1 MPTPQHQ
8 ANQYLA
14 TKVMTASRE
23 QLRLMLL
30 DGAVRFATQGRDGLA
45 AKNFE
50 QAFNGFTRT
59 RAIIVELITTMKPDP
74 TPGADNTLVE
84 QLRALYTYMISRL
97 VTASHEKDTAPAD
110 EVIGLLTYER
120 ETWSLLMETIA
131 GDQNRTLA
139 ETTATNLDATERATA
154 GAGGFTANA

>member
-1 MPTPQHQ
+1 MATPQNH

-23 QLRLMLL
+23 ELRAMLL
-30 DGAVRFATQGRDGLA
+30 DGAVRFCTQGRDGLA
-45 AKNFE
+45 AKNYE

-74 TPGADNTLVE
+74 APGADNSLVE

-97 VTASHEKDTAPAD
+97 VTASHQKDVSAAD
-110 EVIGLLTYER
+110 EGIKLLGYER
-120 ETWSLLMETIA
+120 ETWSLLMAAIA
-131 GDQNRTLA
+131 ADQSRVLA
-139 ETTATNLDATERATA
+139 DATSANLQATERATA
-154 GAGGFTANA
+154 GFVAHG

>member
-1 MPTPQHQ
+1 MPTPKHN

-23 QLRLMLL
+23 ELRLMLL
-30 DGAVRFATQGRDGLA
+30 DGAVRFCTQGRDGLA
-45 AKNFE
+45 AKNYE

-59 RAIIVELITTMKPDP
+59 RAIIVELITTMKPDT

-97 VTASHEKDTAPAD
+97 VTASHSKDVAAAD
-110 EVIGLLTYER
+110 EVIGLLGYER
-120 ETWSLLMETIA
+120 DTWSMLMTAIA
-131 GDQNRTLA
+131 GEQNRSLA
-139 ETTATNLDATERATA
+139 DATAANLDATEQATA
-154 GAGGFTANA
+154 GTFSANG

>member
-1 MPTPQHQ
+1 MPTPHHQ

-23 QLRLMLL
+23 ELRLMLL

-45 AKNFE
+45 AKNYE

-59 RAIIVELITTMKPDP
+59 RAIIVELITTMKADP
-74 TPGADNTLVE
+74 TPGADNTVIE

-97 VTASHEKDTAPAD
+97 VTASHSKDIAAAD
-110 EVIGLLTYER
+110 EVIGLLGYER
-120 ETWSLLMETIA
+120 ETWAMLISTVSAE
-131 GDQNRTLA
+131 QQRTLA
-139 ETTATNLDATERATA
+139 DTTSTNLDATERATA
-154 GAGGFTANA
+154 GFSARA

>member
-1 MPTPQHQ
+1 MPTPQNK

-23 QLRLMLL
+23 ELRAMLL
-30 DGAVRFATQGRDGLA
+30 DGAVRFCMQGREGLA

-74 TPGADNTLVE
+74 TPGVDNTVVE
-84 QLRALYTYMISRL
+84 QLRALYTYMLSRL
-97 VTASHEKDTAPAD
+97 ITASHQKDTDAAD

-120 ETWSLLMETIA
+120 ETWALLMSTLAAEQ
-131 GDQNRTLA
+131 GRTLA
-139 ETTATNLDATERATA
+139 DVTSTNVKATEQATA
-154 GAGGFTANA
+154 GFTAHG

>member
-1 MPTPQHQ
+1 MSTPQHR

-23 QLRLMLL
+23 ELRLMLL
-30 DGAVRFATQGRDGLA
+30 DGAVRFCTQGRDGLA
-45 AKNFE
+45 AKNYE

-74 TPGADNTLVE
+74 SPAADNTVVD

-97 VTASHEKDTAPAD
+97 VTASHQKDPAAAD

-120 ETWSLLMETIA
+120 ETWAMLMAGIA
-131 GDQNRTLA
+131 GEQGRVLA
-139 ETTATNLDATERATA
+139 DATAANLAATERATV
-154 GAGGFTANA
+154 GAEGFTAHG